1 MTTPPVVWITNETK
15 TWFRLLLNQ
24 AIAVQSCIGAG
35 GSAYLTSDAAAC
47 SPGSLKGR
55 GDLARRLENIERQ
68 SATVI
73 TEQGEPKSH
82 AHFPITGIAAR
93 TVMEK
98 AGAAQDVATAG
109 SKADRARR
117 TPVLTRGLA
126 ELKALFLRIPRP
138 QF

>member
-55 GDLARRLENIERQ
+55 GDLARSLENIERQ
-68 SATVI
+68 SGTVI
-73 TEQGEPKSH
+73 SEQGEPNRTRI
-82 AHFPITGIAAR
+82 FPLPASPHG
-93 TVMEK
+93 
-98 AGAAQDVATAG
+98 
-109 SKADRARR
+109 
-117 TPVLTRGLA
+117 P
-126 ELKALFLRIPRP
+126 
-138 QF
+138 